1 MARKIEGI
9 LGDQQ
14 SMSLLTPASEVIQR
28 HLEHFTDRHVILA
41 GDIQDELAATLEAA
55 SVRVLTNQYHRWQNL
70 HSLMGD
76 SVKFAAVADADLVR
90 PCNTLIYFWPKNKQ
104 EACFQLDDLCTHLTT
119 GSQIFIVGENR
130 SGVKSAESIMEGIAT
145 LQKIDSA
152 RRCGLYYGELEQPT
166 DFDIT
171 RWWRRYEVENVQIQ
185 ALPGVFSH
193 NELDIGSELL
203 LSTLNEPITGNLL
216 DIACGNGVLAAVVGS
231 HNPNVTLTLS
241 DVSAAAIASS
251 IATLQANQLTGKVLA
266 SDAYSDINDT
276 FDWIISNP
284 PFHDGLNTSYSAAE
298 NMIFQAPKYLKKGGR
313 LRIVANAF
321 LPYPDMLDKAFGSHE
336 VLAKT
341 GKFKVY
347 QAIKR

>member
-1 MARKIEGI
+1 
-9 LGDQQ
+9 
-14 SMSLLTPASEVIQR
+14 MSLLTPASEVIQR

-41 GDIQDELAATLEAA
+41 GDIQDELGSILDAA

-70 HSLMGD
+70 HPLMGD
-76 SVKFAAVADADLVR
+76 NVNFSATVPADFMSD
-90 PCNTLIYFWPKNKQ
+90 CDTLIYYWPKNKQ
-104 EACFQLDDLCTHLTT
+104 EACFQLDDLCTYLKA

-130 SGVKSAESIMEGIAT
+130 SGVKSAEAIMEGIAT

-166 DFDIT
+166 TFDIA
-171 RWWRRYEVENVQIQ
+171 RWWRRYEEEDVQIH

-193 NELDIGSELL
+193 NELDIGSNLL
-203 LSTLNEPITGNLL
+203 LATLNEPMKGKVL
-216 DIACGNGVLAAVVGS
+216 DLACGNGVIATVVGKR
-231 HNPNVTLTLS
+231 NPDVTLTLS
-241 DVSAAAIASS
+241 DVSASAIASAT
-251 IATLQANQLTGKVLA
+251 ATLEANQLTGKVIA
-266 SDAYSDINDT
+266 SDAYSNIDEQ

-284 PFHDGLNTSYSAAE
+284 PFHDGLNTSYNAVE
-298 NMIFQAPKYLKKGGR
+298 NMIYQAPKYLKKGGR

-321 LPYPDMLDKAFGSHE
+321 LPYPDMLDKAFGGHT

-347 QAIKR
+347 EATKR

>member
-1 MARKIEGI
+1 
-9 LGDQQ
+9 
-14 SMSLLTPASEVIQR
+14 MSLLTPASEVIQR

-55 SVRVLTNQYHRWQNL
+55 SVRVITNQYHHWQRL
-70 HSLMGD
+70 QPLMGD
-76 SVKFAAVADADLVR
+76 MALFSATTPAEFIQ
-90 PCNTLIYFWPKNKQ
+90 PCDTLIYFWQKNKQ
-104 EACFQLDDLCTHLTT
+104 EACFQLDDLCTHLAA

-130 SGVKSAESIMEGIAT
+130 SGVKSAESIMEGIAS

-166 DFDIT
+166 TFDIT
-171 RWWRRYEVENVQIQ
+171 RWWRHYQIDNVRIN

-193 NELDIGSELL
+193 NELDIGSDLL
-203 LSTLNEPITGNLL
+203 LSTLTDPMSGDLL
-216 DIACGNGVLAAVVGS
+216 DLACGNGVIAAVLGS
-231 HNPNVTLTLS
+231 QNPELKLTLS
-241 DVSAAAIASS
+241 DVSASALDSAAS
-251 IATLQANQLTGKVLA
+251 TLEANKLAGEIIA
-266 SDAYSDINDT
+266 SDAYSDINDK

-284 PFHDGLNTSYSAAE
+284 PFHDGLNTSYRAVE
-298 NMIFQAPKYLKKGGR
+298 NMIYQAPKYLKKGGH

-321 LPYPDMLDKAFGSHE
+321 LPYPDLLDKAFGSHE

-347 QAIKR
+347 QAVKR